1 MTTTF
6 RCFAVALCAI
16 TLTACGDDASPSDA
30 GNTSDVTSMVDAA
43 TDASQDVATD
53 ASSTRVELRFEA
65 VVGSMP
71 FSCASTFSNLGTTMA
86 TWTPSDFRFYVHDVA
101 LVTESGSPVPVT
113 LDQDGTWQY
122 QNVALLDF
130 ENHTGTCSN
139 GTDATNTSIRGTH
152 SAPAG
157 TRFTGLRFTL
167 GVPQALNHRNPAT
180 APSPLNLS
188 TLFWAWQSGYKFL
201 RIDGRTQDAT
211 GTVLV
216 QGWNIHLGSTGCDG
230 SSSGGVTRCMNPNR
244 PEVTLMNFDPATNT
258 VVADLARLVSGT
270 DLSRSNADPG
280 CMSTPGDSD
289 CASLFP
295 ALGLPFGSAP
305 AAQAFFRV
313 E

>member
-30 GNTSDVTSMVDAA
+30 GNTSDVISMVDAA

-201 RIDGRTQDAT
+201 RIDGRT
-211 GTVLV
+211 TVP
-216 QGWNIHLGSTGCDG
+216 GFNIHLGSTGCTGDPMAG
-230 SSSGGVTRCMNPNR
+230 SVSCTRPNR
-244 PEVTLMNFDPATNT
+244 PMVTLTGFDPTQSV
-258 VVADLARLVSGT
+258 VVADLARLVTTT
-270 DLSRSNADPG
+270 DVNVSTGAPG
-280 CMSTPGDSD
+280 CMSDATDPECLTIMPTLGIAMGGGD
-289 CASLFP
+289 P
-295 ALGLPFGSAP
+295 PT
-305 AAQAFFRV
+305 QTFFRV
-313 E
+313 R